1 MSYVLRTSIP
11 PRTLVPSVR
20 RVIQEVD
27 ANLPMVQVRTLQEML
42 DRASAYM
49 AFTMVLLAIAAS
61 VALLLGAIGI
71 YGVMSY
77 IVSQRRAEIG
87 LRLALGAEPHRVVT
101 MIVRQGGLVTVAGI
115 ITGLAIALA
124 ASRLLGSL
132 LYEVSARDPAVF
144 ATTTGVLLA
153 IAFLACWLPARR
165 AAHLNPLDTL
175 RAE

>member
-1 MSYVLRTSIP
+1 
-11 PRTLVPSVR
+11 
-20 RVIQEVD
+20 
-27 ANLPMVQVRTLQEML
+27 
-42 DRASAYM
+42 
-49 AFTMVLLAIAAS
+49 
-61 VALLLGAIGI
+61 
-71 YGVMSY
+71 
-77 IVSQRRAEIG
+77 
-87 LRLALGAEPHRVVT
+87 